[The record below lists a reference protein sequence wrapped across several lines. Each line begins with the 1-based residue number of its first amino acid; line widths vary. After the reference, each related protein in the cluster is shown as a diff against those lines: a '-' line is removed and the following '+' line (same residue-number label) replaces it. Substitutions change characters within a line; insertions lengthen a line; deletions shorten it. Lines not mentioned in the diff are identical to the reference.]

1 MTVRLV
7 QLSILTV
14 RLSICRLAADNRLPA
29 WLPARGFLSVT
40 RTADELSVVCEESSV
55 PAGVQSQR
63 GWSCFKVH
71 GPIAFSQ
78 VGVLASLAAPL
89 AESGISIFAI
99 STFDTDYLLVEEEHL
114 ERSAAVL
121 TAAGH
126 KIHKE

>member
-7 QLSILTV
+7 QLSILAA
-14 RLSICRLAADNRLPA
+14 RLSICRLAADNQLPA

-40 RTADELSVVCEESSV
+40 RTADELSVVCEENCV

-63 GWSCFKVH
+63 GWSCFKVR

-78 VGVLASLAAPL
+78 GGVLASLAAPL

-99 STFDTDYLLVEEEHL
+99 STFDTDYLLVEEKNL
-114 ERSAAVL
+114 DRAAAVL